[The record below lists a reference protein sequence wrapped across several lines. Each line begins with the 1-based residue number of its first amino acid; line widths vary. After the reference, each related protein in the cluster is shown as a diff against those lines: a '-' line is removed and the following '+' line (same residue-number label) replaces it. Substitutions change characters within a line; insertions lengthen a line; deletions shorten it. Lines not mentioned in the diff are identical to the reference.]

1 MITLVILFSF
11 LLIFAFV
18 VAVLMG
24 ILAVSPIVLLII
36 ALPVLDIL
44 VFKLIFGKKRK
55 NKTIRV
61 METWPF
67 GF

>member
-44 VFKLIFGKKRK
+44 VFKLIFGKKK
-55 NKTIRV
+55 KK
-61 METWPF
+61 
-67 GF
+67 